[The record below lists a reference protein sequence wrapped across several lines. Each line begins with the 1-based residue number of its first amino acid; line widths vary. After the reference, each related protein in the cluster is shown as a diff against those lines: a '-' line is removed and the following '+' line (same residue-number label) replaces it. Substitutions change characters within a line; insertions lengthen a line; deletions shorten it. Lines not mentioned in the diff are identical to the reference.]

1 MNMSRSK
8 KNLYWTIVVSLS
20 GFLFGFDTVVI
31 SGANEPVKELW
42 STTPLFHGVFIMSMA
57 LWGTV
62 VGALL
67 GGWPSSRLGYRPTL
81 IWIGVLYLVSALG
94 SALANDPY
102 LFSFFRFLGG
112 LGVGASSV
120 AAPAFITE
128 ISRAEQRGK
137 YVAAY
142 QLNIVLGVFIAYL
155 SNYLFSGYQGAD
167 DWRWMLGIEAL
178 PALIFVVLVL
188 KIPESPRWLVLVKN
202 DLAQALHVLNQMYS
216 PEESKRVLNKIQ
228 DLAQNSTTETSKPR
242 FSDLLKTDLRKPLM
256 LAFFIAFFNQWSG
269 INFILYYAPEL
280 FKNFYLIKSGGESSL
295 LLSQAALKS
304 SISLGAVNLL
314 FTFVGMYFIDRLGR
328 KQLLYYGGV
337 GYVISL
343 LGVAFA
349 FYSDASDAL
358 LLFFF
363 CAFIASHAVGQG
375 AVIWVFIS
383 EVFPNRL
390 RSYGQSFGS
399 GVHWVFAAIIV
410 LITPLFLDEKEGF
423 FGDNPWPI
431 FAFFAGMM
439 VLQIFWIWRKV
450 PETKGKTL
458 EQISE
463 EF

>member
-1 MNMSRSK
+1 MPFLK
-8 KNLYWTIVVSLS
+8 KNLYWTIVVALS

-31 SGANEPVKELW
+31 SGANEPVKQLW
-42 STTPLFHGVFIMSMA
+42 DTSPLFHGVFIMSMA

-62 VGALL
+62 VGALF
-67 GGWPSSRLGYRPTL
+67 GGWPSSRYGYKPTL

-102 LFSFFRFLGG
+102 LFSFFRFIGG

-128 ISRAEQRGK
+128 ISRAEERGK

-142 QLNIVLGVFIAYL
+142 QLNIVLGVFIAYV
-155 SNYLFSGYQGAD
+155 SNYLLSGFQGAS

-178 PALIFVVLVL
+178 PAVVFVIMVSG
-188 KIPESPRWLVLVKN
+188 IPESPRWLVLIKKDVQK
-202 DLAQALHVLNQMYS
+202 AIQVLKQIYS
-216 PEESKRVLNKIQ
+216 AEESEKVLKEIQ
-228 DLAQNSTTETSKPR
+228 SSADVRIKSDKPR
-242 FSDLLKTDLRKPLM
+242 FQELLKQEYKKPLM

-280 FKNFYLIKSGGESSL
+280 FKNFYLLNSVAETGQA
-295 LLSQAALKS
+295 LSQAALKS
-304 SISLGAVNLL
+304 SISLGAVNLI
-314 FTFVGMYFIDRLGR
+314 FTLVGMYFIDRLGR
-328 KQLLYYGGV
+328 KQLLIVGGA
-337 GYVISL
+337 GYIISL

-349 FYSDASDAL
+349 FYSDSSDTFL
-358 LLFFF
+358 MICF

-375 AVIWVFIS
+375 AVIWVMIS
-383 EVFPNRL
+383 EFFPNRL
-390 RSYGQSFGS
+390 RSFGQAFGS

-410 LITPLFLDEKEGF
+410 LITPIFLDEEEGY

-431 FAFFAGMM
+431 FAFFAIMMM
-439 VLQIFWIWRKV
+439 VQLIWIWRKV

-458 EQISE
+458 EQISKE
-463 EF
+463 I